1 MQCQA
6 SMGIGD
12 EGETI
17 PGVEAGTRVRIT
29 APIKVYHAPKQKVG
43 ALAAGTP
50 AGIASTQRGCRVPG
64 LLCRGLRAPHAL
76 P

>member
-6 SMGIGD
+6 SLGIGD

-29 APIKVYHAPKQKVG
+29 APVKVYHAPKQKV
-43 ALAAGTP
+43 P
-50 AGIASTQRGCRVPG
+50 W
-64 LLCRGLRAPHAL
+64 LLDHLLAL
-76 P
+76 PPHGGVVGHLYCCIIA

>member
-1 MQCQA
+1 MHCQA

-29 APIKVYHAPKQKVG
+29 APVKVYHAPKQKVPWLPEHLLPQQG
-43 ALAAGTP
+43 FWVP
-50 AGIASTQRGCRVPG
+50 A
-64 LLCRGLRAPHAL
+64 LLCHGLRAPHAL
-76 P
+76 HII